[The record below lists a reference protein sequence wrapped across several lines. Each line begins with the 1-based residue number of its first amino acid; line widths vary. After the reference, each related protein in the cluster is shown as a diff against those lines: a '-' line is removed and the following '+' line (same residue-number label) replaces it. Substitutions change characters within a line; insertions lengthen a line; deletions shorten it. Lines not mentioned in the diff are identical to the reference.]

1 MDSIVASRVP
11 RRLCLCQ
18 YVTLPFPRGFI
29 SRAAVS
35 KSLSIFNIL
44 VDCLDLRFLPLA
56 DQYINLFLDNA
67 NTGYA
72 EVSMRDVIL
81 CSRRSWAWV
90 HVDPFT
96 NRTKCVCNHH
106 YPMEAHIPFGVRIPR
121 SLFEQLRSPAHSVR
135 VSSVHSEFTP
145 TLMIAAVRR
154 DISIAYPRLLA
165 NCRCGRK
172 SGFLRRGLASHSMTK
187 WD

>member
-72 EVSMRDVIL
+72 EVICSCGLIHGHHSLDKLL
-81 CSRRSWAWV
+81 CR
-90 HVDPFT
+90 
-96 NRTKCVCNHH
+96 
-106 YPMEAHIPFGVRIPR
+106 
-121 SLFEQLRSPAHSVR
+121 
-135 VSSVHSEFTP
+135 SVHRSHRISTLSSLSNGVQYTPQLSSSCLLVQQAPILSEFG
-145 TLMIAAVRR
+145 LSSSL
-154 DISIAYPRLLA
+154 DA
-165 NCRCGRK
+165 NRV
-172 SGFLRRGLASHSMTK
+172 LR
-187 WD
+187 